1 MSILELIHSFYAVL
15 TMLTLATLKLWW
27 VIEEK
32 FLEIL
37 YMGPSFFFF
46 FNNATRKRQGKYNNE
61 SSRENIF
68 DKRNYKQQK
77 AKYIVTSKHTWPN
90 IKEQIKLIN

>member
-46 FNNATRKRQGKYNNE
+46 LIMRPEKGRGNITTRAHVK
-61 SSRENIF
+61 IF
-68 DKRNYKQQK
+68 
-77 AKYIVTSKHTWPN
+77 
-90 IKEQIKLIN
+90 LINGITNSRRPST